1 MKFTKLVKDE
11 SGIALVIVL
20 LLSAVALMM
29 MSALIYMTLT
39 GTQVAGM
46 QGRYSTALEAGM
58 GGVSAATQLIASGGA
73 VTLANAVNETI
84 PDNACLAVKLVNS
97 TANWPVG
104 ICGASSKS
112 WIINATNNAT
122 YDMSVDLGNYR
133 VYTKVVDTI
142 AGNTGGVPGL
152 VKTGVVSSNTG
163 DVPVASRP
171 SVYTMEV
178 LSQSQ
183 TNPSER
189 SRLSVIYEY

>member
-1 MKFTKLVKDE
+1 MKFTKVIKDE

-46 QGRYSTALEAGM
+46 QGRYSNVLEAGM

-73 VTLANAVNETI
+73 ATLNNVNETI
-84 PDNACLAVKLVNS
+84 PNNACLAAKLVNS
-97 TANWPVG
+97 TANWPAG
-104 ICGASSKS
+104 CGASSKS
-112 WIINATNNAT
+112 WIINSTDNAT